1 MCSFAIETIWSDDND
16 GRKARTCFEQ
26 FAKTSYYNTIWCD
39 SIFPFLTVSS
49 TALSTNPTNGYVI
62 AKFNRLL

>member
-26 FAKTSYYNTIWCD
+26 FAKTSLLPDYMGAIPNI
-39 SIFPFLTVSS
+39 PFLTVSS
-49 TALSTNPTNGYVI
+49 TALALNPING
-62 AKFNRLL
+62 